1 MDFSDTP
8 EEAAYRA
15 RAAAFLDA
23 HRDVLPSL
31 TGDEM
36 SRFAVARKWQAI
48 KAEHQFACISWPKD
62 WGGGGGTPMEQV
74 IFRQEEAKRG
84 VPIAFFGIGLGL
96 CLPTVLAYSSPEQRE
111 RFARRSVRGEQIW
124 CQLFSEP
131 AAGSDL
137 AAVRMRAVRDGDQ
150 WVVNGQKVWTSG
162 AHYSDY
168 GLLITR
174 TDPDV
179 PKHKGLTMFWVDLKA
194 PGIEVRPIHQMSG
207 GVEFNEVYF
216 TDVRIGDDQR
226 LGEVNGGWKVAIF
239 ALMNERVEGGKDRG
253 VPAAETLALARAT
266 PAGDASLAEDS
277 AFRAA
282 FADWYV
288 RTQGVRLTRYR
299 TLTALSRGQQPGP
312 EASIGK
318 LVLASELQE
327 MSRRLVEAQG
337 PYGIIHDQDRSLL
350 GGSVHH
356 DLLHSAGIR
365 IAGGTDEILRN
376 IIAERV
382 LGLPPEPRVD
392 KDVPFSQI
400 PEGI

>member
-8 EEAAYRA
+8 EEARYRA
-15 RAAAFLDA
+15 AAAAFLDA
-23 HRDVLPSL
+23 HADALPKA

-36 SRFAVARKWQAI
+36 SRFAIARKWQAT
-48 KAEHQFACISWPKD
+48 KAESGYACITWPSE

-74 IFRQEEAKRG
+74 IFREEEAKRG

-96 CLPTVLAYSSPEQRE
+96 CLPTVIKYAPPEQRE
-111 RFARRSVRGEQIW
+111 RFAGPAIRGDQVW

-137 AAVRMRAVRDGDQ
+137 AGVRTRAVRDGEG
-150 WVVNGQKVWTSG
+150 WILNGQKVWTSG

-168 GLLITR
+168 GLLIAR
-174 TDPDV
+174 TNPDM

-194 PGIEVRPIHQMSG
+194 PGVEIRPIHQMSG
-207 GVEFNEVYF
+207 GVEFNEVWF
-216 TDVRIGDDQR
+216 TEARIADEQR
-226 LGEVNGGWKVAIF
+226 LGEVDGGWKVAIF
-239 ALMNERVEGGKDRG
+239 ALMNERVEGGKERG

-266 PAGDASLAEDS
+266 PTARGTLADDG

-282 FADWYV
+282 FSDWYV

-299 TLTALSRGQQPGP
+299 TLTAMSRGQTPGP

-327 MSRRLVEAQG
+327 MSRRLIEAQG
-337 PYGIIHDQDRSLL
+337 PYGVIDEHDRSLL
-350 GGSVHH
+350 GGTVHH

-392 KDVPFSQI
+392 KDLPFSQA
-400 PEGI
+400 PRGI

>member
-23 HRDVLPSL
+23 HAADLPRP
-31 TGDEM
+31 TGGEM
-36 SRFAVARKWQAI
+36 DRLAVARRWQAI
-48 KAEHQFACISWPKD
+48 KADHGYACITWPRE
-62 WGGGGGTPMEQV
+62 WGGAGGTAMEQV
-74 IFRQEEAKRG
+74 IFRQEEARRG

-96 CLPTVLAYSSPEQRE
+96 CLPTVIRYAPAEQRE
-111 RFARRSVRGEQIW
+111 RFVGPAIRGEQVW

-137 AAVRMRAVRDGDQ
+137 AGVRTRAVRDGDD
-150 WVVNGQKVWTSG
+150 WILNGQKLWTSG

-168 GLLITR
+168 GLLIAR
-174 TDPDV
+174 TDPDL

-194 PGIEVRPIHQMSG
+194 PGIEIRPIHQMSG
-207 GVEFNEVYF
+207 GVEFNEVF
-216 TDVRIGDDQR
+216 FNDVRISDAQR
-226 LGEVNGGWKVAIF
+226 LGEVGEGWKVAIF

-253 VPAAETLALARAT
+253 LPAARIIAIARAT
-266 PAGDASLAEDS
+266 PVGDATLADDG

-282 FADWYV
+282 FADGYV
-288 RTQGVRLTRYR
+288 RMRGVSLTRYR
-299 TLTALSRGQQPGP
+299 TLTAMSRGQTPGP

-318 LVLASELQE
+318 LVMASELQE
-327 MSRRLVEAQG
+327 LSRRLIEAQG
-337 PYGIIHDQDRSLL
+337 AYGLIDDEALSMAD
-350 GGSVHH
+350 GTVHH
-356 DLLHSAGIR
+356 DLLHAPGIR

-382 LGLPPEPRVD
+382 LGLPAEPRVD
-392 KDVPFSQI
+392 KDIPFSQA
-400 PEGI
+400 PKGI

>member
-8 EEAAYRA
+8 EEAAYRTK
-15 RAAAFLDA
+15 AAVFLDA
-23 HRDVLPSL
+23 HATELPRA

-36 SRFAVARKWQAI
+36 SRFAVARQWQAT
-48 KAEHQFACISWPKD
+48 KAANGYACITWPQE
-62 WGGGGGTPMEQV
+62 WGGAGGTPMEQV

-84 VPIAFFGIGLGL
+84 VPMAFFGIGLGL
-96 CLPTVLAYSSPEQRE
+96 CLPTVIRYAPPDQRE
-111 RFARRSVRGEQIW
+111 RFTGPAIRGEQVW

-137 AAVRMRAVRDGDQ
+137 AGVRTRAQRDGDG
-150 WVVNGQKVWTSG
+150 WILNGQKVWTSG

-168 GLLITR
+168 GLLIAR
-174 TDPDV
+174 TNPDV

-194 PGIEVRPIHQMSG
+194 PGIEIRPIHQMSG
-207 GVEFNEVYF
+207 GVEFNEVWF
-216 TDVRIGDDQR
+216 TDVRVGDDQR
-226 LGEVNGGWKVAIF
+226 LGEVDEGWKVAIF
-239 ALMNERVEGGKDRG
+239 ALMNERVEGGKERG

-266 PAGDASLAEDS
+266 PTARGNLAEDG

-288 RTQGVRLTRYR
+288 RTRGVQLTRYR
-299 TLTALSRGQQPGP
+299 TLTALSRGQTPGP

-327 MSRRLVEAQG
+327 MSRRLIEAQG
-337 PYGIIHDQDRSLL
+337 PYGMIDEHDLSIL
-350 GGSVHH
+350 GGTVHH

-382 LGLPPEPRVD
+382 LKLPPEPRVD
-392 KDVPFSQI
+392 KDIPFSQAAR
-400 PEGI
+400 GI

>member
-15 RAAAFLDA
+15 GAAAFLAKHAD
-23 HRDVLPSL
+23 DLPGHIGEEKDRL
-31 TGDEM
+31 
-36 SRFAVARKWQAI
+36 AVARRWQAI
-48 KAEHQFACISWPKD
+48 KADNGYACITWPRE
-62 WGGGGGTPMEQV
+62 WGGAGGTSMEQV
-74 IFRQEEAKRG
+74 IFRQEEAKAG

-96 CLPTVLAYSSPEQRE
+96 CLPTVIKYAPAEQRD
-111 RFARRSVRGEQIW
+111 RFVGPAVRGEQIW
-124 CQLFSEP
+124 SQLFSEP

-137 AAVRMRAVRDGDQ
+137 AGVRTRAVREGDD
-150 WVVNGQKVWTSG
+150 WILNGQKVWTSG

-168 GLLITR
+168 GLLIAR

-194 PGIEVRPIHQMSG
+194 PGVEVRPIHQMSG
-207 GVEFNEVYF
+207 GVEFNEVF
-216 TDVRIGDDQR
+216 FNDVRISDAQR
-226 LGEVNGGWKVAIF
+226 LGEVGEGWKVAIF

-253 VPAAETLALARAT
+253 VPAAETIALARGT
-266 PAGDASLAEDS
+266 PVGDATLADEA

-288 RTQGVRLTRYR
+288 RTRGVSLTRYR
-299 TLTALSRGQQPGP
+299 SLTALSRGQTPGP

-318 LVLASELQE
+318 LVAASELQE
-327 MSRRLVEAQG
+327 MSRRIVEAQG
-337 PYGIIHDQDRSLL
+337 PYGLIADKTLSLL
-350 GGSVHH
+350 DGMVHH
-356 DLLHSAGIR
+356 DLLHSPGIR

-382 LGLPPEPRVD
+382 LKLPAEPRMD
-392 KDVPFSQI
+392 KEIPFSKA
-400 PEGI
+400 PKGI

>member
-15 RAAAFLDA
+15 KAAAFIRDA
-23 HRDVLPSL
+23 GPDLPRA
-31 TGDEM
+31 TGDET
-36 SRFAVARKWQAI
+36 SRLAVARRWQAR
-48 KAEHQFACISWPKD
+48 KADNGYACITWPRE
-62 WGGGGGTPMEQV
+62 WGGAGGTAMENV
-74 IFRQEEAKRG
+74 IFRQEEARQG

-96 CLPTVLAYSSPEQRE
+96 CLPTVIKYSPAEQRE
-111 RFARRSVRGEQIW
+111 RFVRPAIRGEQIW

-137 AAVRMRAVRDGDQ
+137 AGVRTRAQRDGDG
-150 WVVNGQKVWTSG
+150 WIINGQKAWTSG

-168 GLLITR
+168 GLLIAR
-174 TDPDV
+174 SNPDL
-179 PKHKGLTMFWVDLKA
+179 PKHRGLTIFWVDMRA
-194 PGIEVRPIHQMSG
+194 PGIEIRPIHQMSG
-207 GVEFNEVYF
+207 GTEFNEVYF

-226 LGEVNGGWKVAIF
+226 LGEVDEGWKVAIY

-253 VPAAETLALARAT
+253 VPAGDVLALARRT
-266 PAGDASLAEDS
+266 PTARGTLAEDG

-299 TLTALSRGQQPGP
+299 TLTALSRGQTPGP

-318 LVLASELQE
+318 LVLASELQS
-327 MSRRLVEAQG
+327 MSKLLIDAQG
-337 PYGIIHDQDRSLL
+337 PFGMIDDPELAIFE
-350 GGSVHH
+350 GVVHH

-382 LGLPPEPRVD
+382 LKLPPEPRVD
-392 KDVPFSQI
+392 KEMPFSQA
-400 PEGI
+400 PTGI

>member
-1 MDFSDTP
+1 MDFSDTL
-8 EEAAYRA
+8 EEATYRA

-23 HRDVLPSL
+23 HAAELPSL
-31 TGDEM
+31 AGDEM
-36 SRFAVARKWQAI
+36 SRFEIARKWQAT
-48 KAEHQFACISWPKD
+48 KADNGYACISWPKK
-62 WGGGGGTPMEQV
+62 WGGGGGTAMEQV

-96 CLPTVLAYSSPEQRE
+96 CLPTVIKFAPEEQRE
-111 RFARRSVRGEQIW
+111 SLVGASIRGEKVW
-124 CQLFSEP
+124 SQLFSEP

-137 AAVRMRAVRDGDQ
+137 AGVRTRSVRDGDS
-150 WVVNGQKVWTSG
+150 WVINGQKVWISG

-174 TDPDV
+174 SNLDV

-194 PGIEVRPIHQMSG
+194 PGIEIRPIHQMSG

-216 TDVRIGDDQR
+216 TDVRISDEQR
-226 LGEVNGGWKVAIF
+226 LGEVNEGWKVAIF

-253 VPAAETLALARAT
+253 VPAVETLEIARAT
-266 PAGDASLAEDS
+266 STAHGNLAEDG
-277 AFRAA
+277 AFRAF

-299 TLTALSRGQQPGP
+299 TLTAVSRGQQPGP

-327 MSRRLVEAQG
+327 MSRRLIEAQG
-337 PYGIIHDQDRSLL
+337 PFGLIDEDALSLR
-350 GGSVHH
+350 GGTIHH
-356 DLLHSAGIR
+356 DLLHSSGIR

-382 LGLPPEPRVD
+382 LKLPPEPRVD
-392 KDVPFSQI
+392 KDVPFSQA
-400 PEGI
+400 PQGV

>member
-15 RAAAFLDA
+15 MAAAFI
-23 HRDVLPSL
+23 RDSSADLPRA
-31 TGDEM
+31 TGDEAD
-36 SRFAVARKWQAI
+36 RLAAARRWQARKADNGY
-48 KAEHQFACISWPKD
+48 ACITWPRE
-62 WGGGGGTPMEQV
+62 WGGAGGTAMENV
-74 IFRQEEAKRG
+74 IFRQEEAKAG

-96 CLPTVLAYSSPEQRE
+96 CLPTVIKYAPEAQRE
-111 RFARRSVRGEQIW
+111 RFIRPAIRGEEIW

-137 AAVRMRAVRDGDQ
+137 AGVRTRGQRDGDG
-150 WVVNGQKVWTSG
+150 WLLNGQKVWTSG

-168 GLLITR
+168 GLVIAR
-174 TDPDV
+174 TDPDA
-179 PKHKGLTMFWVDLKA
+179 PKHRGLTVFWVDMRA
-194 PGIEVRPIHQMSG
+194 PGIEIRPIHQMSG
-207 GVEFNEVYF
+207 GTEFNEVWF
-216 TDVRIGDDQR
+216 NDVRIDDNQR
-226 LGEVNGGWKVAIF
+226 LGGVDEGWKVAIF

-253 VPAAETLALARAT
+253 VPAGEVLALARRT
-266 PAGDASLAEDS
+266 PAARGALADDG
-277 AFRAA
+277 AFRAD

-299 TLTALSRGQQPGP
+299 SLTAISRGQTPGP

-318 LVLASELQE
+318 LVLASELQA
-327 MSRRLVEAQG
+327 MSKRLIEAQG
-337 PYGIIHDQDRSLL
+337 PFGVIDDPTLSLFE
-350 GGSVHH
+350 GTVHH

-382 LGLPPEPRVD
+382 LKLPAEPRID
-392 KDVPFSQI
+392 KDMPFSKA
-400 PEGI
+400 PTGI

>member
-15 RAAAFLDA
+15 AVAAFLEAYAAD
-23 HRDVLPSL
+23 LPQAGGEEAARL
-31 TGDEM
+31 
-36 SRFAVARKWQAI
+36 AVARRWQAI
-48 KAEHQFACISWPKD
+48 KAEHGYACITWPTA
-62 WGGGGGTPMEQV
+62 WGGGGGTAMQQV

-84 VPIAFFGIGLGL
+84 VPLAFFGIGLGL
-96 CLPTVLAYSSPEQRE
+96 CLPTVMKYAPPELGL
-111 RFARRSVRGEQIW
+111 RFIGPAIRGQQIW

-131 AAGSDL
+131 DAGSDL
-137 AAVRMRAVRDGDQ
+137 AAVRTRAIRDGEG
-150 WVVNGQKVWTSG
+150 WIVNGQKVWTSG

-168 GLLITR
+168 GLMLAR
-174 TDPDV
+174 TNPSA
-179 PKHKGLTMFWVDLKA
+179 PKHKGLTVFWVDMKA
-194 PGIEVRPIHQMSG
+194 PGVEVRPIHQMSG

-216 TDVRIGDDQR
+216 SDVHFSDAQR
-226 LGEVNGGWKVAIF
+226 LGEVDQGWGVAIF

-253 VPAAETLALARAT
+253 LSPAETLSLARAT
-266 PAGDASLAEDS
+266 PTARATLAEDG

-299 TLTALSRGQQPGP
+299 TLTAMSRGLTPGP

-327 MSRRLVEAQG
+327 MSRRLIEAQG
-337 PYGIIHDQDRSLL
+337 PYGVVHAADRSIFA
-350 GGSVHH
+350 GAIHH
-356 DLLHSAGIR
+356 DLLHSSGIR

-382 LGLPPEPRVD
+382 LKLPLEPRLD
-392 KDVPFSQI
+392 KDKPFS
-400 PEGI
+400 P